1 MFRTLGFGRILA
13 NVVAAIFLF
22 IYRGLQM
29 LSCILTLGL
38 KFFFVWNFPDTDLVH

>member
-1 MFRTLGFGRILA
+1 VFRTLGFGRILA
-13 NVVAAIFLF
+13 NVLAAIFFF

-38 KFFFVWNFPDTDLVH
+38 RLLFVWNFPDTDLVH